1 MWVQLMARLGYTRY
15 AIHGRLGS
23 FIKSGEDPQ
32 EALLRKGILPIASD
46 WGREAED
53 IFGLLHTE
61 INGKIIKEKYPSLAG
76 SYGFF
81 YDDLYDTIVKKE
93 PLKVKPEH
101 GFNTIRLIELAT
113 ESNEK
118 KCRIACTGLIDISYP

>member
-1 MWVQLMARLGYTRY
+1 MLANNNWIYEYKVDEDYLHFGGRSYTYSENIGYFFGNDRM
-15 AIHGRLGS
+15 
-23 FIKSGEDPQ
+23 KSI
-32 EALLRKGILPIASD
+32 R
-46 WGREAED
+46 
-53 IFGLLHTE
+53 T
-61 INGKIIKEKYPSLAG
+61 NGKIIKEKYPSLAG